1 MSRRKLLSTDN
12 KYSRGIV
19 VVCAG
24 SKKYPGAA
32 LLSVGGARAGNAG
45 YIKFFSKS
53 RELSLLVVSKYP
65 DVVPISELKGQRVDA
80 LLVGPGESSLP
91 HIPKVPLVLDS
102 AAISN
107 VTKKQTRS
115 KNQIIVITP
124 HEGELKYL
132 GESYL
137 RSLQNLTRVEKAKKI
152 ANDFSVIVILKG
164 AGTVVA
170 TPDQRVFIDE
180 IGGAELATAGSG
192 DLLAGLVASM
202 LVDVKNESD
211 PFELASTA
219 VKMHSKAGR
228 LAAKKF
234 KTVTALEILDCLPL
248 V

>member
-132 GESYL
+132 GDSYL

-211 PFELASTA
+211 PFELVSTS
-219 VKMHSKAGR
+219 VKLHSKAGR

>member
-91 HIPKVPLVLDS
+91 HIPQGPLVLDR

-115 KNQIIVITP
+115 
-124 HEGELKYL
+124 
-132 GESYL
+132 
-137 RSLQNLTRVEKAKKI
+137 
-152 ANDFSVIVILKG
+152 
-164 AGTVVA
+164 
-170 TPDQRVFIDE
+170 
-180 IGGAELATAGSG
+180 
-192 DLLAGLVASM
+192 
-202 LVDVKNESD
+202 
-211 PFELASTA
+211 
-219 VKMHSKAGR
+219 
-228 LAAKKF
+228 
-234 KTVTALEILDCLPL
+234 
-248 V
+248 